1 MRFVTGLAAGAGIG
15 YALGRRHR
23 TFKIAAGTA
32 PKDRAV
38 WSRPAPPLPETPGHH
53 GGTPPPP
60 GGGAGPVLG
69 EAVRPAS
76 LQGAPAGD
84 ALLLL
89 AREHDE
95 LREEIESL
103 RGWEPGGPHES
114 GDLRAAVQ
122 RVVSA
127 ASRHEAAEEEHFWPL
142 VRTRLPGGDG
152 LAETG
157 RTHELELKRILQAL
171 DSRRP
176 GDIDFGDLLTE
187 LKGLV
192 DDHVAF
198 EEGQVWPLLDSTMT
212 EAERVE
218 LGGHLSRAEE
228 LAPTRPHPSEFAD
241 PSKHPAISR
250 AVAMVDR
257 GVDRASARG
266 RGPHD

>member
-1 MRFVTGLAAGAGIG
+1 MRFVTGLAAGAVVG
-15 YALGRRHR
+15 YAAARRHS
-23 TFKIAAGTA
+23 TSKIRGIE
-32 PKDRAV
+32 
-38 WSRPAPPLPETPGHH
+38 SEPAPPRPATPGRH
-53 GGTPPPP
+53 GGTEPLP

-69 EAVRPAS
+69 PPVRPAS

-95 LREEIESL
+95 LRGLVDSL
-103 RGWEPGGPHES
+103 LSFEPDGPHEA

-122 RVVSA
+122 RAVSV
-127 ASRHEAAEEEHFWPL
+127 ASRHEAAEEELFWPF
-142 VRTRLPGGDG
+142 VRGRLSDGGR

-176 GDIDFGDLLTE
+176 GDIDFGELLGQFR
-187 LKGLV
+187 GLV

-198 EEGQVWPLLDSTMT
+198 EEGHVWPLLDAVMT
-212 EAERVE
+212 EEERLDMGGR
-218 LGGHLSRAEE
+218 LGRAEE
-228 LAPTRPHPSEFAD
+228 RAPTRPHPSELAD

-250 AVAMVDR
+250 AVALLDR
-257 GVDRASARG
+257 GVDRVAARG